1 MRSREIM
8 KKVITLATAFVF
20 TGIVACSSLMPIFQ
34 AAASAVSSH
43 CQGST
48 TTESKTIP
56 SCDHS
61 VKVDLGISLGK
72 TPSGDDIQLTWELP
86 LDLWGSEGL
95 ERAFDTHFVEPP
107 AGQIAQCEAFLHP
120 HRNLILRL

>member
-34 AAASAVSSH
+34 AAALAVSSH

-61 VKVDLGISLGK
+61 EKINLGIQSGK
-72 TPSGDDIQLTWELP
+72 GPSSDDIELSWQLP
-86 LDLWGSEGL
+86 LNLWTLGGPEVIFKKSFL
-95 ERAFDTHFVEPP
+95 EPP
-107 AGQIAQCEAFLHP
+107 IWGIALAEEVCHP